1 MASSN
6 PQVVGWIG
14 LGSMGLA
21 MAQNVQRFLQDTK
34 PQLRFWNRTTS
45 RGAPLELLG
54 AIGCESIAQLV
65 TECDLIF
72 ISTSDDAAL
81 NSILDQVLA
90 VKDIDGKLFVDTT
103 TVHPNTTKESDEK
116 LKKRNASFVAAPVF
130 GATPVA
136 ESGTL
141 LMAMGGPSQAID
153 KVVPFVKDVLAREVM
168 IVSDQPEKATLLKTL
183 GNFIVAGTMEIVGEA
198 QVLAEK
204 SDLGTDML
212 EKLLELN
219 FGFLHSSSRRMTQ
232 GVYMPEEGQSPRSN
246 LNLGIKDVQHGI
258 SCAQDVGTRLKVA
271 EVALENMVR
280 AKEFSDAHGA
290 RPLDSSSG
298 YGIIRQDSGLDFE
311 NTVVKERGARKGG
324 GSSQ

>member
-1 MASSN
+1 MASN
-6 PQVVGWIG
+6 EQVGWIG

-21 MAQNVQRFLQDTK
+21 MAQNIQRFLQRDK
-34 PQLRFWNRTTS
+34 KSQLRFWNRTAS

-54 AIGCESIAQLV
+54 AIECESIAQLV
-65 TECDLIF
+65 IECDLIF

-81 NSILDQVLA
+81 NAIVNQILT
-90 VKDIDGKLFVDTT
+90 VKDLDGKLFVDTT
-103 TVHPNTTKESDEK
+103 TVHPNTTKQANGK

-130 GATPVA
+130 GATPAA
-136 ESGTL
+136 ESGTV
-141 LMAMGGPSQAID
+141 LMAMGGPSHAID
-153 KVVPFVKDVLAREVM
+153 RLAPFGKGVLAREVM

-198 QVLAEK
+198 QALAEK

-219 FGFLHSSSRRMTQ
+219 FGSLMHSSSTRMTQ
-232 GVYMPEEGQSPRSN
+232 GVYLPEEGQSPWSN
-246 LNLGIKDVQHGI
+246 LDLGIKDVQHGI
-258 SCAQDVGTRLKVA
+258 SYAQNVGARLKVA
-271 EVALENMVR
+271 EVALDNMAR
-280 AKEFSDAHGA
+280 AKDFSDAHGG

-311 NTVVKERGARKGG
+311 NAFVKERDARKTNC
-324 GSSQ
+324 SS

>member
-1 MASSN
+1 
-6 PQVVGWIG
+6 
-14 LGSMGLA
+14 MGLA
-21 MAQNVQRFLQDTK
+21 MAQNVQRFLQQDTK
-34 PQLRFWNRTTS
+34 SQLRFWNRTAS

-54 AIGCESIAQLV
+54 AIGCKSIAQLV

-72 ISTSDDAAL
+72 ISVNLEWTFIANIEKQTSDDGAL
-81 NSILDQVLA
+81 NAIVDRILA

-103 TVHPNTTKESDEK
+103 TVHPNTTKETDEK
-116 LKKRNASFVAAPVF
+116 LKKRNACFVAAPVF
-130 GATPVA
+130 GATPAA
-136 ESGTL
+136 ESGTV
-141 LMAMGGPSQAID
+141 LMAMAGPSQAID
-153 KVVPFVKDVLAREVM
+153 RTAPFGKGVLAREVM

-183 GNFIVAGTMEIVGEA
+183 GNFIVAGAMEIVGEA

-204 SDLGTDML
+204 SDLGTNML

-219 FGFLHSSSRRMTQ
+219 FGSLMHSSSTRMTQ
-232 GVYMPEEGQSPRSN
+232 GVYLPEEGQSPWSN

-258 SCAQDVGTRLKVA
+258 SCAQDVGARLKVA
-271 EVALENMVR
+271 EVALDNMSR
-280 AKEFSDAHGA
+280 AKDFSDAHGG

-311 NTVVKERGARKGG
+311 NAFVKERDTRKED

>member
-1 MASSN
+1 MTSN
-6 PQVVGWIG
+6 KPQVVGWIG

-21 MAQNVQRFLQDTK
+21 MAQNVQRFLQKDTK
-34 PQLRFWNRTTS
+34 SQLRFWNRTAS

-54 AIGCESIAQLV
+54 GIGCESIAQLV

-81 NSILDQVLA
+81 NGIIDQMLA
-90 VKDIDGKLFVDTT
+90 VKYIDGKLFVDTT
-103 TVHPNTTKESDEK
+103 TVHPNTTKETDEK

-130 GATPVA
+130 GATPA
-136 ESGTL
+136 AQSGTV
-141 LMAMGGPSQAID
+141 LMAMAGPTQAID
-153 KVVPFVKDVLAREVM
+153 KIAPFGKGVIARDVM

-183 GNFIVAGTMEIVGEA
+183 GNFIVAGAMEIVGEA
-198 QVLAEK
+198 HVLAEK
-204 SDLGTDML
+204 SELGADML

-219 FGFLHSSSRRMTQ
+219 FGMMYSSSARMTQ
-232 GVYMPEEGQSPRSN
+232 GVYMPEEGQSPLSN

-258 SCAQDVGTRLKVA
+258 SCAKDVGTRLRVA

-280 AKEFSDAHGA
+280 ARDFSDAHGG

-298 YGIIRQDSGLDFE
+298 YGIIRQDAGLDFE
-311 NTVVKERGARKGG
+311 NTFVKERDTRKENGP
-324 GSSQ
+324 S

>member
-1 MASSN
+1 MASN
-6 PQVVGWIG
+6 EQVGWIG

-21 MAQNVQRFLQDTK
+21 MAQNIQRFLQRDK
-34 PQLRFWNRTTS
+34 KSQLRFWNRTAS

-54 AIGCESIAQLV
+54 AIECESIAQLV
-65 TECDLIF
+65 IECDLIF

-81 NSILDQVLA
+81 NAIVNQILT
-90 VKDIDGKLFVDTT
+90 VKDLDGKLFMDTT
-103 TVHPNTTKESDEK
+103 TVHPNTTKQTNGK
-116 LKKRNASFVAAPVF
+116 LKKRNASFVAAPAF
-130 GATPVA
+130 GATPAA
-136 ESGTL
+136 ESGTV
-141 LMAMGGPSQAID
+141 LMAMGGPSEAIGRLA
-153 KVVPFVKDVLAREVM
+153 PFGKGVLAREVM

-219 FGFLHSSSRRMTQ
+219 FGSLMHSSSTRMTQ
-232 GVYMPEEGQSPRSN
+232 GVYIPEEGQSPWSN
-246 LNLGIKDVQHGI
+246 LDLGIKDVQHGI
-258 SCAQDVGTRLKVA
+258 SYAQDVGARLKVA
-271 EVALENMVR
+271 EVALDNMVR
-280 AKEFSDAHGA
+280 AKDFSDAHGG

-311 NTVVKERGARKGG
+311 NAFVKERDARKGN
-324 GSSQ
+324 GSS